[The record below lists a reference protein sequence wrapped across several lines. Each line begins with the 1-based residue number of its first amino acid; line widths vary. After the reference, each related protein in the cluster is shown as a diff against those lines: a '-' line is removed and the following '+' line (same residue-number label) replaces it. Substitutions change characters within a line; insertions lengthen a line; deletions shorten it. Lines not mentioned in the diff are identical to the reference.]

1 MTLLPVKSSEDDSR
15 MVKDVGSW
23 LRQAMDNMHKK
34 LNRGN
39 LLFCC
44 FFFSSSLRQTSLQG
58 RKQAELLSS
67 ACFVE
72 QEETGKIKI

>member
-44 FFFSSSLRQTSLQG
+44 FFFF
-58 RKQAELLSS
+58 LL
-67 ACFVE
+67 A
-72 QEETGKIKI
+72 